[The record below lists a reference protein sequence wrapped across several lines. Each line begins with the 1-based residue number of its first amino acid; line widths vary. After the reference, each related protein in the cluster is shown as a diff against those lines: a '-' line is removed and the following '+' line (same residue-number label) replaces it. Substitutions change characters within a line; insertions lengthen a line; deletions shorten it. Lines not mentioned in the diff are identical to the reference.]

1 VPFNFRKDD
10 AENEWLILK
19 LIAFTKIIFQNI
31 TEQVLQE
38 LFQQIFINA
47 VHKPA
52 QLLLKQLH

>member
-1 VPFNFRKDD
+1 MPFNFRKDD